1 MSPLQGNNHQR
12 RIENMKTD
20 LNKIIFTNEVR
31 ATLESPDSSWVIN
44 EQDAKTR
51 NRPQEGR
58 GGVKF

>member
-1 MSPLQGNNHQR
+1 
-12 RIENMKTD
+12 MKTD

-44 EQDAKTR
+44 ER

-58 GGVKF
+58 GEVKF